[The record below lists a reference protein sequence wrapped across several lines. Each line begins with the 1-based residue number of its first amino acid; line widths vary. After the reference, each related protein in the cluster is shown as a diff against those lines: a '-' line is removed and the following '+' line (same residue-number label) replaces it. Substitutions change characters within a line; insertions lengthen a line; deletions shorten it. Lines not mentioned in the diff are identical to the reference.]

1 MESSLIIEL
10 ILTAMRMAV
19 ILAGPVLLT
28 VLVVGIVIGALQSA
42 TQINEPSVVFV
53 PKMLAVMLVLAL
65 TGATTLTLG
74 LFVDYVREMIT
85 RIPAIAG

>member
-65 TGATTLTLG
+65 TGATTLG
-74 LFVDYVREMIT
+74 LFVDYVRETIT
-85 RIPAIAG
+85 RILAIAG

>member
-65 TGATTLTLG
+65 TGATTLG
-74 LFVDYVREMIT
+74 LVVDYVRELIT

>member
-1 MESSLIIEL
+1 MESSLVIEL
-10 ILTAMRMAV
+10 MLMALRMAV
-19 ILAGPVLLT
+19 ILAGPILLT

-53 PKMLAVMLVLAL
+53 PKMLAVILVIAL
-65 TGATTLTLG
+65 TGATTLG
-74 LFVDYVREMIT
+74 LFVDYVRELIA